1 MSNCCLPVQ
10 YEFDIQC
17 MGGGGG
23 VDWLSKDLLRILKV
37 YVEYFS
43 E

>member
-17 MGGGGG
+17 MGGGG

-37 YVEYFS
+37 YVEYF
-43 E
+43 

>member
-10 YEFDIQC
+10 YEFDIW
-17 MGGGGG
+17 GGGGG

-37 YVEYFS
+37 YVAYF
-43 E
+43 

>member
-17 MGGGGG
+17 MGGG

-37 YVEYFS
+37 YVEYF
-43 E
+43 